1 MVWLGVVGWRD
12 LESVIPKSP
21 FVPLRPSLIAKLLW
35 PIRALWEIFSAKLGA
50 LYGRLNLIA
59 KPMQVFNI
67 DETGISIV
75 HKPGKVICDLGRK
88 RVFAY

>member
-1 MVWLGVVGWRD
+1 MGWLDVVGWRD
-12 LESVIPKSP
+12 SGSVIQ
-21 FVPLRPSLIAKLLW
+21 F
-35 PIRALWEIFSAKLGA
+35 FAKLGA
-50 LYGRLNLIA
+50 LYDHLNLVV
-59 KPMQVFNI
+59 KPTQVFNI